1 MRQYLKEYFFIL
13 DEQVKRLP
21 LLIVYFLLGSIL
33 DIIGISLVSA
43 YVPILMGEVQNLP
56 SSIIWLFTLLKYDPK
71 TGYIYFG
78 IAILI
83 VYFLK
88 GFASYIIQKRI
99 IKFSLDVELWLKG
112 RLINRYLDRP
122 YELFLQDNSSN
133 IVNTIGVYTST
144 FQTSTVSQSLKLLS
158 ELIVVCFIAFLIFL
172 INPYGI
178 IMTVI
183 VLGIS
188 FVIYDKLF
196 KKTMLN
202 AGKIASFKFGEV
214 IRNINQAVFGIKE
227 IKIFGKERFFRDA
240 VLNEAN
246 AVNDA
251 RYIQDS
257 LKLIPRYAIE
267 FLVISIVILMAIVF
281 TSLGQ
286 GRVETIAQ
294 IAVFVV
300 AGTRLLPSAN
310 VIITSLNTLRAG
322 RYVVSELSKTLEFTS
337 KYKPSKI
344 NDYNKEG
351 EIDWENE
358 IKFSDL
364 SFKYPNTDKYIFK
377 DISLSIKKGESIG
390 IVGGSGEGKTTLIN
404 ILLDLLQPEK
414 GTIFVD
420 DRKIQKSERVRIQN
434 MMAYIPQKVFLLDD
448 TIKNNI
454 AFGLS
459 ADQIDEKL
467 LAQSISKAKL
477 SSLINSLPDGVETII
492 GENGIRFSGGQQQR
506 IAIARAFYS
515 GRSILILDEATSA
528 LDSKTENEIVKEID
542 ALRGKYTMVVIA
554 HRLSTLE
561 GCNRIIEIK
570 KGKLITS
577 R

>member
-1 MRQYLKEYFFIL
+1 
-13 DEQVKRLP
+13 
-21 LLIVYFLLGSIL
+21 
-33 DIIGISLVSA
+33 
-43 YVPILMGEVQNLP
+43 
-56 SSIIWLFTLLKYDPK
+56 
-71 TGYIYFG
+71 
-78 IAILI
+78 
-83 VYFLK
+83 
-88 GFASYIIQKRI
+88 
-99 IKFSLDVELWLKG
+99 
-112 RLINRYLDRP
+112 
-122 YELFLQDNSSN
+122 
-133 IVNTIGVYTST
+133 
-144 FQTSTVSQSLKLLS
+144 
-158 ELIVVCFIAFLIFL
+158 
-172 INPYGI
+172 
-178 IMTVI
+178 
-183 VLGIS
+183 
-188 FVIYDKLF
+188 
-196 KKTMLN
+196 
-202 AGKIASFKFGEV
+202 
-214 IRNINQAVFGIKE
+214 
-227 IKIFGKERFFRDA
+227 
-240 VLNEAN
+240 
-246 AVNDA
+246 
-251 RYIQDS
+251 
-257 LKLIPRYAIE
+257 
-267 FLVISIVILMAIVF
+267 MAIVF

-286 GRVETIAQ
+286 DRVETIAQ

-322 RYVVSELSKTLEFTS
+322 RYVVSELSKTLELTNN
-337 KYKPSKI
+337 YKPSKI
-344 NDYNKEG
+344 NDYHKEG

-528 LDSKTENEIVKEID
+528 LDSNTENEIVKEID

>member
-13 DEQVKRLP
+13 DEQAKRLP
-21 LLIVYFLLGSIL
+21 LLIVYFLLSSLL

-43 YVPILMGEVQNLP
+43 YVPILIGEVQNLP
-56 SSIIWLFTLLKYDPK
+56 SSIVWLFDLLKYDPK

-88 GFASYIIQKRI
+88 GLASYVIQKRI
-99 IKFSLDVELWLKG
+99 IKFSLDVELWLKD
-112 RLINRYLDRP
+112 RMMNRYLDRP
-122 YELFLQDNSSN
+122 YEFFLQDNSSN
-133 IVNTIGVYTST
+133 IVNTIGVYTNT

-158 ELIVVCFIAFLIFL
+158 ELIVVCFIALLIFL
-172 INPYGI
+172 MNPYGI
-178 IMTVI
+178 LFTVL
-183 VLGIS
+183 VLGI
-188 FVIYDKLF
+188 FFAIYDKLI

-202 AGKIASFKFGEV
+202 AGKIASYKFGEV

-227 IKIFGKERFFRDA
+227 IRIFGRERFFKEA

-267 FLVISIVILMAIVF
+267 FIIISIVILMAIVF

-286 GRVETIAQ
+286 DRVETIAQ

-322 RYVVSELSKTLEFTS
+322 RYVVSELSNALELTDQYESSKTGHLQ
-337 KYKPSKI
+337 KR
-344 NDYNKEG
+344 D
-351 EIDWENE
+351 EIDWEKE
-358 IKFSDL
+358 IKYSDL
-364 SFKYPNTDKYIFK
+364 SYKYPNTENYIFK

-390 IVGGSGEGKTTLIN
+390 IVGGSGEGKTTLVN
-404 ILLDLLQPEK
+404 ILLNLLQPEK

-420 DRKIQKSERVRIQN
+420 DRKIEESERARIQN

-454 AFGLS
+454 AFGLHT
-459 ADQIDEKL
+459 DQIDKKL
-467 LAQSISKAKL
+467 LAESISKARL
-477 SSLINSLPDGVETII
+477 TSLIDSLPEGVETII

-528 LDSKTENEIVKEID
+528 LDSETESEIVKEID
-542 ALRGKYTMVVIA
+542 ALKGKFTMVVIA
-554 HRLSTLE
+554 HRISTLE

>member
-21 LLIVYFLLGSIL
+21 LLIVYFLLSSIL

-43 YVPILMGEVQNLP
+43 YVPILIGEVQNLP
-56 SSIIWLFTLLKYDPK
+56 SSIIWLFDLLKYDPK

-83 VYFLK
+83 VYFFK

-99 IKFSLDVELWLKG
+99 IKFSLDVELWLKD

-122 YELFLQDNSSN
+122 YELFLKDNSSN
-133 IVNTIGVYTST
+133 IVNTIGVYTNT

-158 ELIVVCFIAFLIFL
+158 ELIVVCFIALLIFL
-172 INPYGI
+172 MNPYGI
-178 IMTVI
+178 ILTVI
-183 VLGIS
+183 VLGI
-188 FVIYDKLF
+188 FFLIYDKLF
-196 KKTMLN
+196 KKMMLN

-227 IKIFGKERFFRDA
+227 IRIFGKERFFRDA

-286 GRVETIAQ
+286 DRVETIAQ

-310 VIITSLNTLRAG
+310 VIITSLNTLRA
-322 RYVVSELSKTLEFTS
+322 VSFL
-337 KYKPSKI
+337 YKNLKF
-344 NDYNKEG
+344 
-351 EIDWENE
+351 ENV
-358 IKFSDL
+358 
-364 SFKYPNTDKYIFK
+364 Y
-377 DISLSIKKGESIG
+377 
-390 IVGGSGEGKTTLIN
+390 
-404 ILLDLLQPEK
+404 
-414 GTIFVD
+414 
-420 DRKIQKSERVRIQN
+420 
-434 MMAYIPQKVFLLDD
+434 
-448 TIKNNI
+448 
-454 AFGLS
+454 
-459 ADQIDEKL
+459 
-467 LAQSISKAKL
+467 
-477 SSLINSLPDGVETII
+477 
-492 GENGIRFSGGQQQR
+492 
-506 IAIARAFYS
+506 
-515 GRSILILDEATSA
+515 
-528 LDSKTENEIVKEID
+528 
-542 ALRGKYTMVVIA
+542 LR
-554 HRLSTLE
+554 HFF
-561 GCNRIIEIK
+561 
-570 KGKLITS
+570 
-577 R
+577 